1 MRWKNADDQRR
12 CPVKCSGWLRRMS
25 LMLVLFAI
33 GSQVSAAETTRTIL
47 IGVAKDA
54 PAALQRA
61 AADLARDADKIP
73 LFSALIAT
81 QKASPATV
89 VDSASFDNP
98 KLYDRSAFNHLVVI
112 GIAGA
117 DPMLVRV
124 QGFQTRIDPK
134 ERTMWMEGFGK
145 LRGDLGLIETE
156 RNPYLHSQR
165 IDRADFDT
173 CLIKLTGTS
182 EAGVMQAIK
191 DFRAG
196 MLNGISAGKKPE
208 RPLKTLLDLDPFA
221 DPPPETPAILHG
233 WHRAGWMQCAA
244 NEYRAFLDAGGTE
257 PSRLWRIKYL
267 PPGAMNGMGA
277 KNWLAGPYRL
287 AFGNAVVLAEFADPA
302 AAKKVAESLG
312 KGLKSQPLGKSES
325 WQSGVATDEA
335 LKGDD
340 AAPALVTARG
350 RLVMLSSL
358 DAQRTTELIEALR
371 P

>member
-1 MRWKNADDQRR
+1 MKSISWMLSLVSMVILLGIRS
-12 CPVKCSGWLRRMS
+12 PVT
-25 LMLVLFAI
+25 
-33 GSQVSAAETTRTIL
+33 AAESTRTIL

-61 AADLARDADKIP
+61 AADMARDADKIP
-73 LFSALIAT
+73 LFAALSAT
-81 QKASPATV
+81 QKAGAATV
-89 VDSASFDNP
+89 VDSASFENT
-98 KLYDRSAFNHLVVI
+98 KSYDRSAYNHLVVI
-112 GIAGA
+112 GVAGS

-124 QGFQTRIDPK
+124 QGFQTRIDIK
-134 ERTMWMEGFGK
+134 DKTMWMEGFGK

-182 EAGVMQAIK
+182 EAGVLLAIK

-208 RPLKTLLDLDPFA
+208 RPLKTILDLDPLEDA
-221 DPPPETPAILHG
+221 PPDTPAVLNK
-233 WHRAGWMQCAA
+233 WHKAGWMQCAA
-244 NEYRAFLDAGGTE
+244 NEYRAFLDAAGAE

-267 PPGAMNGMGA
+267 PPAAMDGMGA

-287 AFGNAVVLAEFADPA
+287 AFGNAVVLAEFSDPA
-302 AAKKVAESLG
+302 MAKKVAEALG
-312 KGLKSQPLGKSES
+312 KGQKNQPLGKSEG
-325 WQSGVATDEA
+325 WMTGVATDEA

-340 AAPALVTARG
+340 AAPVLVAACG
-350 RLVMLSSL
+350 RLVVLSTL
-358 DAQRTTELIEALR
+358 DVKRMTELIEALR